1 MNCHPQLSAGVHS
14 CQQSNAYICR
24 YVCTVIP
31 WLKIAFSQQI
41 SHSKIAISWECSADS
56 MRPKCCPSP
65 VLNKW
70 RAILLVARVWKLW
83 LMYPKSFQRFKIHKI
98 KTHKNLVLYSDDLS
112 QGFDLVRVLVCVC
125 VCVCVGMHFVHTSWS
140 TVTWCSSRGC
150 KTNKDKDVHH
160 ILVRKKKVIAPYS
173 QINGSAMDY
182 EQLLVNIEIVT

>member
-83 LMYPKSFQRFKIHKI
+83 LMYPKSFQQFKIHKM

-125 VCVCVGMHFVHTSWS
+125 VCVCVLGCTLFTQVG
-140 TVTWCSSRGC
+140 VQSR
-150 KTNKDKDVHH
+150 DVHPEA
-160 ILVRKKKVIAPYS
+160 VKPTKTK
-173 QINGSAMDY
+173 
-182 EQLLVNIEIVT
+182 TFTTFW